1 MDTLFDTR
9 PSGALFVC
17 RVVLGIVMF
26 AHGAQKLFGWFGG
39 PGYDATIATFTT
51 DMGIPAWMAVL
62 VILAESLG
70 GLGLI
75 FGAFARI
82 AAAGIVAVM
91 AGAVFMVH
99 LENGFFMNWGGG
111 AAGEGF
117 EYHLLALALAGIVL
131 VEGAGAWSVDLALA
145 QLLRSEPR
153 KAAEIR

>member
-39 PGYDATIATFTT
+39 PGYDATMESFTVG
-51 DMGIPAWMAVL
+51 MGIPAWMAVL

-75 FGAFARI
+75 VGAFARI

-99 LENGFFMNWGGG
+99 LPNGFFMNWGGQ

-117 EYHLLALALAGIVL
+117 EYHLLALALAGLVL

-145 QLLRSEPR
+145 RMWHERRGTP
-153 KAAEIR
+153 AEVT